1 MKMIHT
7 NTKKKSLRRSMPA
20 KYEAL
25 FRHFE
30 SNEKDLI
37 YILKYG
43 AFRLG
48 IVFLFILII
57 AQLASA
63 SSSDNYAVNAI
74 VMSNGGTNITSAS
87 YDLNLLIGDIAGVTD
102 NANYTAKLGF
112 WFADDYFP
120 ESIVWI
126 ISIVIALLGC
136 IIWLVAWARKSEHK
150 PIQLLFIF
158 LAAFLSLAV
167 INVASV
173 FGEYDLSPMMSAV
186 MWATIFSIA
195 VIMIIVFLDTKLYK
209 VKITGKRY

>member
-1 MKMIHT
+1 MKMTHT
-7 NTKKKSLRRSMPA
+7 NMKKKSLKRSMPL

-30 SNEKDLI
+30 SNEKDLK

-48 IVFLFILII
+48 IVFLFIFIV
-57 AQLASA
+57 AHAASA
-63 SSSDNYAVNAI
+63 TSSENYAVNALVI
-74 VMSNGGTNITSAS
+74 SGGGTNVSSTS
-87 YDLNLLIGDIAGVTD
+87 YDINLLVGDIAGVTD
-102 NANYTAKLGF
+102 SANYTAKLGF
-112 WFADDYFP
+112 WFAEDYFP

-167 INVASV
+167 INVASI
-173 FGEYDLSPMMSAV
+173 FGEYDLSPMMSGV